1 MSVGLLGRKVGMTQ
15 IYETSGKVVPVT
27 VLQLGPCAI
36 LQLKTLERDGYE
48 AVQVGFGDKS
58 RQKASRSERGHVA
71 NIDSK
76 RQKARVAAGVESAAK
91 ADCEPKAFVKEFRV
105 PVEGFEV
112 GQKLD
117 VGVFAEVAAV
127 DVTSVSKGR
136 GYAGTMTRH
145 NFAGQRASHG
155 VKKCHRHMGGTGC
168 SASPSRVL
176 KGKKMPGQYGA
187 KQVTQRN
194 IAIVKCD
201 LENNIVLIKGAV
213 PGPNGGYVTV
223 RPTNMLPRPRKF
235 SGQLVSYEPVSEE

>member
-1 MSVGLLGRKVGMTQ
+1 MGIGLLGRKVGMTQ
-15 IYETSGKVVPVT
+15 VYETSGKVVPVT
-27 VLQLGPCAI
+27 VLQLGPCDV
-36 LQLKTLERDGYE
+36 LQLKTLDRDGYE
-48 AVQVGFGDKS
+48 AVQIGFGDKS
-58 RQKASRSERGHVA
+58 RRSASRSVRGHVA

-91 ADCEPKAFVKEFRV
+91 ADCEPKAFIKEFRV
-105 PVEGFEV
+105 SVEGFSV

-117 VGVFAEVAAV
+117 ASVFEGVSAV

-136 GYAGTMTRH
+136 GYAGTMMRH

-168 SASPSRVL
+168 SAYPARVL
-176 KGKKMPGQYGA
+176 KGKKMPGQYGN

-194 IAIVKCD
+194 VAIVKFD
-201 LENNIVLIKGAV
+201 VVNNIVLIKGAV
-213 PGPNGGYVTV
+213 PGPNGSYVTV

-235 SGQLVSYEPVSEE
+235 SGELVSNE